1 MAEVMQCHFSFL
13 SQKIIYGEFAGGLV
27 VRTLVLLLWRVW
39 VQTLVGELRSHK
51 SHGIGRNY
59 FISIFDYDKKT
70 YKSVKTI
77 TLNCTFHKCH

>member
-13 SQKIIYGEFAGGLV
+13 SQKIVYGEFAGGLV
-27 VRTLVLLLWRVW
+27 VKTLVLLLWRVW

-51 SHGIGRNY
+51 PHAMGKIY

-77 TLNCTFHKCH
+77 T

>member
-1 MAEVMQCHFSFL
+1 MV
-13 SQKIIYGEFAGGLV
+13 K
-27 VRTLVLLLWRVW
+27 TLVLLLWRVW

-51 SHGIGRNY
+51 PHTTGKIY

-77 TLNCTFHKCH
+77 T